1 MSTPRAIVLM
11 TRPEPAA
18 RQFIADLGDLIDGT
32 DVIYA
37 PLIDITFTGPLP
49 DLDGINGLI
58 FSSKNGVAAWKYLGG
73 PVLETC
79 YTVGDATRD
88 AAAELGFNPMSA
100 SGAAKNLVDHII
112 ADQPKAPL
120 LHVHGTHTR
129 GAIAQ
134 TLSQHG
140 IETQQAVIYDQP
152 LLPLSP
158 EAIQALAGDIPVIVP
173 LFSPRT
179 AQQFIAQ
186 GPFKAKIYIAAM
198 SESVAKPLENN
209 DFSGVVIADKP
220 NSPSMTKAVARLL
233 AQVQMLEGR
242 PTGH

>member
-1 MSTPRAIVLM
+1 M

-18 RQFIADLGDLIDGT
+18 REFIATLGDLIDGMK
-32 DVIYA
+32 VIYA
-37 PLIDITFTGPLP
+37 PLIDISFTGPLP

-58 FSSKNGVAAWKYLGG
+58 FSSKNGVAAWKHLGG
-73 PVLETC
+73 PIFETC

-88 AAAELGFNPMSA
+88 AAAEIGFKPKSA
-100 SGAAKNLVDHII
+100 SGAAQDLVDQII
-112 ADQPKAPL
+112 ADNPTGPL

-129 GAIAQ
+129 GAIAERLTQ
-134 TLSQHG
+134 AG
-140 IETQQAVIYDQP
+140 IKTHQAVIYDQP

-158 EAIQALAGDIPVIVP
+158 EAIQALTGEIPVIVP

-179 AQQFIAQ
+179 AQQFIAH
-186 GPFKAKIYIAAM
+186 GPFTGKLYVATL

-209 DFSGVVIADKP
+209 NFTSIVIADSP
-220 NSPSMTKAVARLL
+220 NSPSMIQAVARLL
-233 AQVQMLEGR
+233 AQMQTLEGR

>member
-18 RQFIADLGDLIDGT
+18 RQFVQKLGDMVDGM

-37 PLIDITFTGPLP
+37 PLIDIAFTGPLP

-58 FSSKNGVAAWKYLGG
+58 FSSKNGVAAWQHLGG
-73 PVLETC
+73 PVLDTC

-88 AAAELGFNPMSA
+88 AASDIGFTPISA
-100 SGAAKNLVDHII
+100 SGAAQDLVDHII
-112 ADQPKAPL
+112 ADNPTGPL

-129 GAIAQ
+129 GAIAEKLTQ
-134 TLSQHG
+134 QG
-140 IETQQAVIYDQP
+140 IETHQAVIYNQP
-152 LLPLSP
+152 LLPLSS

-179 AQQFIAQ
+179 AQQFIAH
-186 GPFKAKIYIAAM
+186 GPFNGKLYVATL
-198 SESVAKPLENN
+198 SESVAKPLESNN
-209 DFSGVVIADKP
+209 FKSIVIADSP
-220 NSPSMTKAVARLL
+220 NSPSMIQAVARLL
-233 AQVQMLEGR
+233 AQMQTLEGR